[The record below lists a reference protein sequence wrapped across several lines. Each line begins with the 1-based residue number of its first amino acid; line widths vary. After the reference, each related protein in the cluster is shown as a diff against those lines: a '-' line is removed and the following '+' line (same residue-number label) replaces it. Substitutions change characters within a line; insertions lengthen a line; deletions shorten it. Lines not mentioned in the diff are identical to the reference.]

1 LRNKTYNKIFER
13 IPIAVM
19 NTPNNQQLTRLDG
32 IRYFTPPPGF
42 VLTGRDGMVS
52 MSWDNKPPLPLL
64 AEDFPDDQ
72 DGITPDY
79 DMVGRGIYQ
88 ALRLNPECTF
98 AVEYAA
104 VLKEAY
110 PHIISELG
118 GQIIMLDAKEVDTP
132 YLDRKINFLKIM
144 ALLDPDNAGVQL
156 EIARTFSD
164 KGSRLGTLHQA
175 VGSWYGAER
184 ALKRS
189 LELDPANHHTA
200 YEYGEALY
208 VLGRYEQAAD
218 IWQGLPE
225 GLDIPAQRKI
235 EARIAAILAGKLP
248 LVPPVDYLTAIAV
261 AVESHHT
268 GRTDEAAAIIE
279 DVLAD
284 PVFAEQFPMNEVYYL
299 LGTCYQE
306 MGMAHEAAEAFKR
319 S

>member
-1 LRNKTYNKIFER
+1 MVE
-13 IPIAVM
+13 IPWEKNI
-19 NTPNNQQLTRLDG
+19 
-32 IRYFTPPPGF
+32 
-42 VLTGRDGMVS
+42 
-52 MSWDNKPPLPLL
+52 PLPLL
-64 AEDFPDDQ
+64 TEEFPEHEEHVA
-72 DGITPDY
+72 PDY

-88 ALRLNPECTF
+88 ALRLNPNC
-98 AVEYAA
+98 AYAAEYAGI
-104 VLKEAY
+104 LKEAY

-144 ALLDPDNAGVQL
+144 ALLDPGNAGVPL

-164 KGSRLGTLHQA
+164 KGSRLATLHQA
-175 VGSWYGAER
+175 VDSWYGAEKF
-184 ALKRS
+184 LKKS
-189 LELDPANHHTA
+189 LGLDPTNHHAA

-208 VLGRYEQAAD
+208 VLGRYEQATEV
-218 IWQGLPE
+218 WQQLPDGLEPS
-225 GLDIPAQRKI
+225 AQRKI
-235 EARIAAILAGKLP
+235 EARIAAIVAGKLP

-261 AVESHHT
+261 AVESHHA
-268 GRTDEAAAIIE
+268 GRTDETAAIIE

-306 MGMAHEAAEAFKR
+306 LGMMNEAAEAFKR

>member
-1 LRNKTYNKIFER
+1 MSPPSAPQPTKI
-13 IPIAVM
+13 
-19 NTPNNQQLTRLDG
+19 DG
-32 IRYFTPPPGF
+32 IRYYTPPAGF
-42 VLTGRDGMVS
+42 VLSGRDGMVS
-52 MSWDNKPPLPLL
+52 MPWDNRPPIPLL
-64 AEDFPDDQ
+64 DEDFPTVAGDA
-72 DGITPDY
+72 GPDY
-79 DMVGRGIYQ
+79 DMVGRGIHQ
-88 ALRLNPECTF
+88 TLRQNPECAF
-98 AVEYAA
+98 AADYAT

-144 ALLDPDNAGVQL
+144 ALLDPDNAGVHL

-164 KGSRLGTLHQA
+164 KGSRLSTLHQA
-175 VGSWYGAER
+175 VNSWYGAEKHLAK
-184 ALKRS
+184 ALVLAPS
-189 LELDPANHHTA
+189 DHHAA

-208 VLGRYEQAAD
+208 VLGRYEQAAAAWQD
-218 IWQGLPE
+218 ITAGL
-225 GLDIPAQRKI
+225 GISDQRKI

-248 LVPPVDYLTAIAV
+248 LVPPVDYLTAISV
-261 AVESHHT
+261 AVEAHHA
-268 GRTDEAAAIIE
+268 GRNDDAAAIIE

-284 PVFAEQFPMNEVYYL
+284 PVFAEQFPMNEIYYL

>member
-1 LRNKTYNKIFER
+1 
-13 IPIAVM
+13 M
-19 NTPNNQQLTRLDG
+19 NNSTSQKPTELDG
-32 IRYFTPPPGF
+32 IHYFTPPLDF
-42 VLTGRDGMVS
+42 VLTGRDGMVEIP
-52 MSWDNKPPLPLL
+52 WEKNIPLPLL
-64 AEDFPDDQ
+64 TEEFPEHEEHVA
-72 DGITPDY
+72 PDY

-88 ALRLNPECTF
+88 ALRLNPNC
-98 AVEYAA
+98 AYAAEYAGI
-104 VLKEAY
+104 LKEAY

-144 ALLDPDNAGVQL
+144 ALLDPGNAGVPL

-164 KGSRLGTLHQA
+164 KGSRLATLHQA
-175 VGSWYGAER
+175 VDSWYGAEKF
-184 ALKRS
+184 LKKS
-189 LELDPANHHTA
+189 LGLDPTNHHAA

-208 VLGRYEQAAD
+208 VLGRYEQATEV
-218 IWQGLPE
+218 WQQLPDGLEPS
-225 GLDIPAQRKI
+225 AQRKI
-235 EARIAAILAGKLP
+235 EARIAAIVAGKLP

-261 AVESHHT
+261 AVESHHA
-268 GRTDEAAAIIE
+268 GRTDETAAIIE

-306 MGMAHEAAEAFKR
+306 LGMMNEAAEAFKR